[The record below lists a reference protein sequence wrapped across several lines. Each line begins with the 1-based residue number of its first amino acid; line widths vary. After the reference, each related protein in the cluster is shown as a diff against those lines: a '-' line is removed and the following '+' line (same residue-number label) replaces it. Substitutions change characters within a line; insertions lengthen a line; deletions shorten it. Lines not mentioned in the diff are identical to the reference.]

1 MPKRITTRDPE
12 IFQYEDGTYFY
23 RGTPRGSKT
32 RIERSLGKVSW
43 SVAKE
48 MKAILVKRLDET
60 GIYTKTLQMKD
71 LVPVWIKERTEEE
84 ELRSHTVYEMN
95 HFMNRYLIPFF
106 GHFSPSDIDEDLF
119 DSYCKKVNKPK
130 KMDLQNHRKIL
141 TKFLGWCRKK
151 KYVRFVPEFEIPA
164 WEPRERVNLTS
175 DQIKTLFEKC
185 DNQNLL
191 LYISMYTFNVMRS
204 TEITRLEWSRVDLE
218 KRSIQLTVKDV
229 KTKKPREIPI
239 NSFVHKLLVVRKAKS
254 QSPWVFPNHNDSSRH
269 MDRSGFRNP
278 FSDLLTACKFPEH
291 ITPHDLRATGEKHTN
306 KNTKFTDSQREAF
319 AGAKIDVQKKKY
331 VKLKADDLRG
341 IEESVQIEGL
351 SEILE
356 MKLRPLSGGK
366 LGEKKR

>member
-1 MPKRITTRDPE
+1 MPKRIATKDPE
-12 IFQYEDGTYFY
+12 IFKYEDGTYFY

-71 LVPVWIKERTEEE
+71 LVPVWIKERIEDE
-84 ELRSHTVYEMN
+84 ELRQHTIYEMN

-106 GHFSPSDIDEDLF
+106 GHYSPSEIDEDLF

-141 TKFLGWCRKK
+141 TKFLYWCRKK
-151 KYVRFVPEFEIPA
+151 KYVRFVPEFEIPR
-164 WEPRERVNLTS
+164 WEPRERVNLTPN
-175 DQIKTLFEKC
+175 QINTLFSKC
-185 DNQNLL
+185 ENQNLL
-191 LYISMYTFNVMRS
+191 LYIAMYTFMMMRS
-204 TEITRLEWSRVDLE
+204 TEITRLEWSRIDLE
-218 KRSIQLTVKDV
+218 NKSLQLTVKDV

-239 NSFVHKLLVVRKAKS
+239 NAFVYKLLLIRRQKVQGRY
-254 QSPWVFPNHNDSSRH
+254 VFPNHNDKSRP

-278 FSDLLTACKFPEH
+278 FSALLDVCKFPNH
-291 ITPHDLRATGEKHTN
+291 ITPHDLRATGEKHAN
-306 KNTKFTDSQREAF
+306 KNAKFTDAQREGF
-319 AGAKIDVQKKKY
+319 AGAKIAVQKKKY
-331 VKLKADDLRG
+331 VKMTADDLRG
-341 IEESVQIEGL
+341 IEESVQVEGL
-351 SEILE
+351 AEILE
-356 MKLRPLSGGK
+356 MKLLLASGGN

>member
-1 MPKRITTRDPE
+1 MPKRTTTRDPE
-12 IFQYEDGTYFY
+12 IFLYEDGTYFY

-84 ELRSHTVYEMN
+84 ELRAPTIYEMN

-106 GHFSPSDIDEDLF
+106 GHHSPSDIDEDLF
-119 DSYCKKVNKPK
+119 DTYCKRVNKPK

-141 TKFLGWCRKK
+141 TKFLYWCRKK
-151 KYVRFVPEFEIPA
+151 KYVRFVPEFEIPE
-164 WEPRERVNLTS
+164 WTPRERVNLTPA
-175 DQIKTLFEKC
+175 QILILFEKC
-185 DNQNLL
+185 ENLNLL
-191 LYISMYTFNVMRS
+191 LYIAMYLFMIMRS
-204 TEITRLEWSRVDLE
+204 AEITKLEWPRVDLE
-218 KRSIQLTVKDV
+218 KRIIYLTAKDV
-229 KTKKPREIPI
+229 KTKKPRELPM
-239 NSFVHKLLVVRKAKS
+239 NGFVHQLLALRKETATGR
-254 QSPWVFPNHNDSSRH
+254 WVFPNHNDKSRH

-278 FSDLLTACKFPEH
+278 FRQLLRLCNFPEH
-291 ITPHDLRATGEKHTN
+291 ITPHDLRATGEKYAN
-306 KNTKFTDSQREAF
+306 KNINFTDSQRESF
-319 AGAKIDVQKKKY
+319 AGSKIAVQKKKY
-331 VKLKADDLRG
+331 VKMIADDLRG
-341 IEESVQIEGL
+341 IEESVKVEGL

-356 MKLRPLSGGK
+356 MKLVKSIGGN